1 MRSPVTRVLLLASTT
16 SSTAGTSI
24 ELLVVLV
31 LVIVVVLVQYHYS
44 AAVVRRVVVVVV
56 VQASFSVI
64 LCDVDRRVH
73 FIHSPPPLLQLRS
86 SIALHQAL
94 QYARKRI
101 VFVCGGTRALGRS

>member
-44 AAVVRRVVVVVV
+44 AAVVRRVVVVV

>member
-1 MRSPVTRVLLLASTT
+1 MRSPVTRVLLLASTS

-24 ELLVVLV
+24 ELLVLV

-44 AAVVRRVVVVVV
+44 AAVVRRVVVVV